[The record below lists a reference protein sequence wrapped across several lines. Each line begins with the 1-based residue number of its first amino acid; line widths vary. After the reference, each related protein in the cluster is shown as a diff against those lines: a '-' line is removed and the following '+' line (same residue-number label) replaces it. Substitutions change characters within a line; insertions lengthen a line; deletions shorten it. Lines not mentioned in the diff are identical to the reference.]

1 MTLNQTPLNFTRKMP
16 IHKGDIPMTPSI
28 RRKVVWE

>member
-1 MTLNQTPLNFTRKMP
+1 MNLQNMSQMDAFTITRK
-16 IHKGDIPMTPSI
+16 GLTMTPSI